1 MLKMKNKRLIKI
13 SKTFIL
19 MLVLTLT
26 LGCERDLTD
35 DAVPATFAKV
45 GDIFTDDFVGM
56 GSNFYFPFSGSKLD
70 AFSVDTEV
78 GYESSASYRIDV
90 PNAVDPAGNYA
101 GAILRIDGA
110 GRDLSGYDAL
120 TFWAKA
126 SQGVSIDAVG
136 FGQDFLDNKFQVDAN
151 NLSVGTNWS
160 KFTIPIPDPSKLT
173 EERGMFWYAAGTQA
187 TGGSGYVIW
196 LDEIKF
202 ENTGTVAQPRPAI
215 LNGNDEMEE
224 TFIGANVALTGFTQ
238 TFNLASGIDRT
249 VNCTTNYFVFRS
261 SNPSVATV
269 DSAGVVSIIGSGTS
283 IITAN
288 LGGELNTQTNEIEGG
303 LAASGSLTI
312 NSLGNFDTAP
322 VPAVDASSVISIFSD
337 AYTNEPVDYYNGY
350 WAPYQTT
357 QGQDDIQVNGD
368 NIIKYSEL
376 NFVGIQFAVDVPT
389 IDISQMTHFH
399 VDIQVQGDINPGDFL
414 QVKLQDIGSDN
425 TFGGTDDSAD
435 ELTLTNTTLISNDWV
450 SIDVPISDFT
460 ALTSRSNLAQVV
472 FISDATITDIFV
484 DNIYFYEISTVP
496 NVAAPTPT
504 VPAANVISIF
514 SDAYTNVTGSE
525 LNPGWGQATVVTE
538 ESIDGNNTLKY
549 AGLDYQGLQLGTA
562 LDVSGMTHLHIDYF
576 TSNSTA
582 LNAFLIST
590 GPVETAKALEVPTT
604 SGWVSLEI
612 PLTDFNPVDLADIIQ
627 LKFDGNGDVY
637 LDNIYFHN

>member
-1 MLKMKNKRLIKI
+1 MKNKRLIKI

-504 VPAANVISIF
+504 VSAANVISIF

-627 LKFDGNGDVY
+627 LKFDGNGDIY

>member
-1 MLKMKNKRLIKI
+1 MKNKRLIKI

-627 LKFDGNGDVY
+627 LKFDGNGDIY